1 MGGRHYDQ
9 PRSRQQRL
17 KDDQQIMIL
26 SRKGI
31 PLKDIAH
38 IYGLSI
44 VGTHC
49 AAARVEEVYMA
60 WNIPLPPKVKA
71 KGLAL

>member
-17 KDDQQIMIL
+17 KEDQQIMVL

-38 IYGLSI
+38 IYGMSI
-44 VGTHC
+44 VNAHS
-49 AAARVEEVYMA
+49 AAARVEEVYLA
-60 WNIPLPPKVKA
+60 WNIPLPPKVKV
-71 KGLAL
+71 KGMAL